1 MTDKAEGSRGFGMLE
16 QGEMRGV
23 VPASSPGKVPL
34 LATKTLRE
42 RVQAPMEDFNDP
54 LGRLF
59 GSRVSIHL
67 TRLCLSL
74 GISANAVSYAMLVC
88 GLAGGFLL
96 LFGQWWSVAGFTL
109 LLLYY
114 IFDCVD
120 GEVARFKGDSNLEMA
135 AFDYL
140 THYAVKG
147 ATFTGLTVGV
157 MRELHN
163 YWVLVPGML
172 ALLATYMM
180 KALQDIPS
188 ILFVQKLLVQRRYLD
203 GQTILKNL
211 QVKLAAAG
219 HHSSVGGA
227 AKTSGPLPLRSQ
239 LRFLLLNFDFGTL
252 LLLGAALADVLLPT
266 YFRLWSM
273 AFNAKAVLLTWY
285 GFALPLNF
293 LDHVYTYGT
302 GLRLHRKVDD
312 LIRLSRETDAPSGR
326 DRGDAS

>member
-1 MTDKAEGSRGFGMLE
+1 MALEGHAQRIM
-16 QGEMRGV
+16 
-23 VPASSPGKVPL
+23 PA
-34 LATKTLRE
+34 LATKTLRD

-59 GSRVSIHL
+59 GSHVSIHI

-74 GISANAVSYAMLVC
+74 GISANSVSYAMLAC
-88 GLAGGFLL
+88 GLAGGFAL
-96 LFGQWWSVAGFTL
+96 LFGQWWSVAGFVL

-163 YWVLVPGML
+163 YYVLVPGML

-188 ILFVQKLLVQRRYLD
+188 ILFVQKLLVQGKYLD
-203 GQTILKNL
+203 GRTILDNL
-211 QVKLAAAG
+211 RAKLRGA
-219 HHSSVGGA
+219 GGA
-227 AKTSGPLPLRSQ
+227 AAVRPTGPVPMRSQ

-252 LLLGAALADVLLPT
+252 LLLVAAIADATLPT
-266 YFRLWSM
+266 RFRWFGM
-273 AFNAKAVLLTWY
+273 ALNMKALLLAWY
-285 GFALPLNF
+285 GLALPLNF
-293 LDHVYTYGT
+293 LDHLLTYCS

-312 LIRLSRETDAPSGR
+312 LIKLSSETQPRSEHER
-326 DRGDAS
+326 DDAS

>member
-1 MTDKAEGSRGFGMLE
+1 MLE
-16 QGEMRGV
+16 QDEMREIV
-23 VPASSPGKVPL
+23 PPASSPTKMP

-88 GLAGGFLL
+88 GLVGGFSL
-96 LFGQWWSVAGFTL
+96 LFGQWWSVLGFTL

-163 YWVLVPGML
+163 YYVLVPGML

-188 ILFVQKLLVQRRYLD
+188 ILFVQKLLVQRNYLD
-203 GQTILKNL
+203 GRTILRNL
-211 QVKLAAAG
+211 HGKLAAAEQ
-219 HHSSVGGA
+219 SSGAKA
-227 AKTSGPLPLRSQ
+227 AKPTGPIPFRSQ

-252 LLLGAALADVLLPT
+252 LLLGAALADAMLPT
-266 YFRLWSM
+266 YFRLVNM

-293 LDHVYTYGT
+293 LDHVYTYGS

-312 LIRLSRETDAPSGR
+312 LIRLSREAEAPPGR
-326 DRGDAS
+326 DRENS

>member
-1 MTDKAEGSRGFGMLE
+1 MLE
-16 QGEMRGV
+16 QDQMREIV
-23 VPASSPGKVPL
+23 LPAPSPSKMPL
-34 LATKTLRE
+34 LATNTLRE

-67 TRLCLSL
+67 TRLCLKL
-74 GISANAVSYAMLVC
+74 GISANTVSFAMLAC
-88 GLAGGFLL
+88 GLLGGFAL
-96 LFGQWWSVAGFTL
+96 LFGQWWSVLGFTL

-163 YWVLVPGML
+163 YYVLVPGML

-188 ILFVQKLLVQRRYLD
+188 IVFVQKLLVQRKYLD

-211 QVKLAAAG
+211 QVRLASAGHASIHAAARP
-219 HHSSVGGA
+219 
-227 AKTSGPLPLRSQ
+227 SGPLPLRSQ

-252 LLLGAALADVLLPT
+252 LLLVAAFADVLLPT
-266 YFRLWSM
+266 RFWMFGM
-273 AFNAKAVLLTWY
+273 ALNVKALLLAWY
-285 GFALPLNF
+285 GLALPLNF
-293 LDHVYTYGT
+293 LDHVYTYCR

-312 LIRLSRETDAPSGR
+312 LIKLSREADAPLAR
-326 DRGDAS
+326 DREGP